1 MKLLR
6 TCLAILAV
14 CVLATPRAEATL
26 SYSTVLSTYSQDF
39 NSLASTGTPTWT
51 NNSTLSGWYLFNSAG
66 ATPPTYATG
75 TGSGTAGSFY
85 SFGTSGNDRAL
96 GGLGSGGTYF
106 GSPATGAVAGY
117 IAVGLTNDTSA
128 TLFSFTV
135 GFDGEQWR
143 NGGNATAQ
151 PMVLQYGIGSTFAGV
166 TTWTTPGGTFDWTSP
181 VATATAAAVDGNA
194 AGLVANRGGTI
205 NDIKWKVG
213 ETLWIRWIELND
225 AGNDHGLAIDNFSFS
240 AVPEASSFV
249 FLGMIASGGLATYFR
264 RRRA

>member
-6 TCLAILAV
+6 TCLAILAL
-14 CVLATPRAEATL
+14 CVLATPRADATL
-26 SYSTVLSTYSQDF
+26 SYDTTLSTYTQNF
-39 NSLASTGTPTWT
+39 NTLASTGTTVAWT
-51 NNSTLSGWYLFNSAG
+51 NDTTLDGWYLFNSSNA
-66 ATPPTYATG
+66 AITQYTVG
-75 TGSGTAGSFY
+75 TGSSNAGAFY
-85 SFGTSGNDRAL
+85 SFGSASAQDRAL
-96 GGLGSGGTYF
+96 GGVGSG
-106 GSPATGAVAGY
+106 SLSGY
-117 IAVGLTNDTSA
+117 IAIGLTNDTSA

-143 NGGNATAQ
+143 NGGNTTAQ
-151 PMVLQYGIGSTFAGV
+151 PMVLQYGFGSTFAGV
-166 TTWTTPGGTFDWTSP
+166 TTWTAPGGTFDWTSP
-181 VATATAAAVDGNA
+181 VATSTAAAVDGNV

-240 AVPEASSFV
+240 AVPETSSFV
-249 FLGMIASGGLATYFR
+249 LLGMIASGGFATYLR